1 MAYRIYT
8 ERNLAD
14 TTRDPDEMVYEE
26 LGYKFDLDEAK
37 SVANNYIKKMFFHK
51 DTELKERK
59 SGTYAATD
67 FASYGATVI
76 VEPITIS

>member
-37 SVANNYIKKMFFHK
+37 LVANDYIKTRFFHK
-51 DTELKERK
+51 DTELKKRNNV
-59 SGTYAATD
+59 TYTATD

-76 VEPITIS
+76 VESITIS